1 MPRTRSLAWS
11 ELKIGV
17 LTIIAVGI
25 TVLTVFLLTGSRGF
39 FWDRYNLKTQFK
51 NVAGLKSGSP
61 VMVAGVEK
69 GTVTDVEL
77 AGEVVDVTFEV
88 KKDMRDRI
96 TTASRATLGSVSLLG
111 GASVEITPAIQGTP
125 IPEWGYVP
133 PGPPPAQFSDLATQA
148 NQGVQEISMLVKDIR
163 EGRGTVGKLMTDD
176 TLFKEATAFV
186 TTAGQVTKTI
196 QAGKGSIGRLMN
208 DPRAAA
214 SLEGSLKN
222 LDDITRRLNAGE
234 GSLGK
239 LLKDEAFSQAL
250 NETTANLREMT
261 GKLNR
266 GEGTAG
272 KLMSDPALFNRLN
285 SLSERLNSLG
295 DRLDLMVNRLNDGQ
309 GTVGQLLKD
318 RQLYENMNGAVKDLR
333 TLIASIQKDP
343 KKYLNVKISVF

>member
-17 LTIIAVGI
+17 LTIIALGI
-25 TVLTVFLLTGSRGF
+25 TVLTIFLLTGSRGF

-51 NVAGLKSGSP
+51 TVAGLKSGSP

-69 GTVTDVEL
+69 GTVTEVEL

-111 GASVEITPAIQGTP
+111 GASVEITPALRGSP

-133 PGPPPAQFSDLATQA
+133 AGPAPAQFSDLATQA
-148 NQGVQEISMLVKDIR
+148 NEGVQKISALVEDIR
-163 EGRGTVGKLMTDD
+163 AGKGTVGKLMTDD
-176 TLFKEATAFV
+176 QLYREMTTFMATAGAM
-186 TTAGQVTKTI
+186 TRGI
-196 QAGKGSIGRLMN
+196 QEGRGTLGKLIN
-208 DPRAAA
+208 DPKVANSLEA
-214 SLEGSLKN
+214 SLKSVEEM
-222 LDDITRRLNAGE
+222 TRRLNAGE

-239 LLKDEAFSQAL
+239 LMNDDAFSRTLTQATSNLKDLTGTL
-250 NETTANLREMT
+250 NQVSGRLD
-261 GKLNR
+261 R

-272 KLMSDPALFNRLN
+272 KLLTDPALFNRLN
-285 SLSERLNSLG
+285 STSERFDQL
-295 DRLDLMVNRLNDGQ
+295 VARLNEGQ

-318 RQLYENMNGAVKDLR
+318 KQLYENMNGAVSDLR
-333 TLIASIQKDP
+333 TLVADIRKDP